1 MRICNVNVDLEDLSS
16 KELFQ
21 IEREIREIRKR
32 RGEAEL
38 LHLGMTNLIKEAQEA
53 GFSYEDYGI
62 ALSPEDIEVRDLR

>member
-38 LHLGMTNLIKEAQEA
+38 LHLKMTNLIKDAQDA
-53 GFSYEDYGI
+53 GFSYKDYGI
-62 ALSPEDIEVRDLR
+62 TLLSEDIEVYDLR